1 VAHYACGR
9 GLSQRQACALVGLA
23 RGSYAPPP
31 GGGRGG
37 LQPADA
43 ELVTQLRA
51 LVKRH
56 GGWGFWKYYYRLR
69 KLRIVVNHKRLW
81 RIYQLMRLQL
91 GKRRKKKRLPERIKR
106 PLEVPAQPNVCWSL
120 DFMSDALTDGRR
132 FRTLNVVEDWNREVL
147 GIEVDFSLPA
157 TRVVALLTTLVRR
170 HGIPARIRVD
180 NGPELI
186 SQVLQ
191 TWCQGQGIDLHWIQ
205 PASPTQNAYIE
216 RFNGSFRRELLN
228 AYLFTSLRQVR
239 EQCLSWQYDYNHLR
253 PHEALNFLTPIEFRQ
268 AA

>member
-1 VAHYACGR
+1 MAHYACER

-23 RGSYAPPP
+23 RGSYAPPL

-37 LQPADA
+37 IQPTDA
-43 ELVTQLRA
+43 EVVARLQA

-56 GGWGFWKYYYRLR
+56 RGWGFWKYYYRLR
-69 KLRIVVNHKRLW
+69 KLGVVVNHKRLW
-81 RIYQLMRLQL
+81 RIYQLMSLQL
-91 GKRRKKKRLPERIKR
+91 GKRRKKKRLPERVR
-106 PLEVPAQPNVCWSL
+106 QPLEVPTQPNGCWSL
-120 DFMSDALTDGRR
+120 DFMSYALTDGRR
-132 FRTLNVVEDWNREVL
+132 FRTLNVIEDWNREVL

-157 TRVVALLTTLVRR
+157 TRVVALLTQLVRR
-170 HGIPARIRVD
+170 HGVPARIRVD

-186 SQVLQ
+186 SQVLKS
-191 TWCQGQGIDLHWIQ
+191 WCQGQEIDLHWIQ

-228 AYLFTSLRQVR
+228 ATLFTSLRQVR
-239 EQCLSWQYDYNHLR
+239 EQCQLWQYDYNHLR

-268 AA
+268 AT

>member
-1 VAHYACGR
+1 MAQYACGR
-9 GLSQRQACALVGLA
+9 GLSQRPQACALVGLA
-23 RGSYAPPP
+23 RGRYAPPP

-43 ELVTQLRA
+43 GLVARLRA
-51 LVKRH
+51 LAKRH
-56 GGWGFWKYYYRLR
+56 GGWGFWKYYHRLR
-69 KLRIVVNHKRLW
+69 KLRVVVNHKRLW
-81 RIYQLMRLQL
+81 RIYQLMHLQL
-91 GKRRKKKRLPERIKR
+91 SKRRKKKRLPERVKR
-106 PLEVPAQPNVCWSL
+106 PLKVPTQPNVCWSL

-157 TRVVALLTTLVRR
+157 ARVVALLTILVRR
-170 HGIPARIRVD
+170 HGIPSRIRVD

-191 TWCQGQGIDLHWIQ
+191 TWCQDQGIDLHWIQ
-205 PASPTQNAYIE
+205 PASPTQNTYIK

-228 AYLFTSLRQVR
+228 AYLFTSLR
-239 EQCLSWQYDYNHLR
+239 
-253 PHEALNFLTPIEFRQ
+253 
-268 AA
+268 

>member
-1 VAHYACGR
+1 MAHYACER
-9 GLSQRQACALVGLA
+9 GLSQRQACLLVGLA
-23 RGSYAPPP
+23 RASCAPPAS
-31 GGGRGG
+31 GGRGG
-37 LQPADA
+37 IQPHDADLVSRLQG
-43 ELVTQLRA
+43 

-69 KLRIVVNHKRLW
+69 KQQVVVNHKRLW
-81 RIYQLMRLQL
+81 RLYQALSQL
-91 GKRRKKKRLPERIKR
+91 GKRRHKKRLPERVKQ
-106 PLEVPAQPNVCWSL
+106 PLEVPGRPHVCWSL
-120 DFMSDALTDGRR
+120 DFRSDALSDGRR

-157 TRVVALLTTLVRR
+157 TRVVALLTTLVSR
-170 HGIPARIRVD
+170 HGVPARIRVD

-191 TWCQGQGIDLHWIQ
+191 TWCADQQIELHWIQ
-205 PASPTQNAYIE
+205 PASPTQNATIE

-228 AYLFTSLRQVR
+228 ATLFTSLRQVR
-239 EQCLSWQYDYNHLR
+239 EHCQLWQYDYNHLR
-253 PHEALNFLTPIEFRQ
+253 PHQSLNFLTPIKFRQ